1 MSLELLRRMA
11 AERRAQL
18 EALELLDAGLW
29 LGEPSGF
36 PLAGEGTPETLRAD
50 MALYGLRG
58 GLVSHWRGVTE
69 SAQAGN
75 ESVSGVGVDWD
86 EHLHAV
92 WTGLPLGP
100 GQSAPLPGQDTAPP
114 CVRAVRVFPHSHNF
128 VTADWCLGGLCRWL
142 ADRAMPLIV
151 RHTETDWP
159 DLYELASTYPELPIV
174 LESQTRKILYHT
186 RTLFALLQRCPN
198 VLVELSNFAAQG
210 LLEFAVAQVGPE
222 RLIYGSFWPVNDPL
236 VPVGLILDADIPW
249 EHKTMIA
256 GDNLRR
262 LLQGVRA

>member
-29 LGEPSGF
+29 LGAPSGF
-36 PLAGEGTPETLRAD
+36 PLAAEATAESLRAD
-50 MALYGLRG
+50 MTLYGLRG

-75 ESVSGVGVDWD
+75 ESVTQASIPWD

-100 GQSAPLPGQDTAPP
+100 GQSGPLPGQDIAPP
-114 CVRAVRVFPHSHNF
+114 SLRAARIFPHSHNF
-128 VTADWCLGGLCRWL
+128 LTADWCLGGLCRWL
-142 ADRAMPLIV
+142 QERAMPLVIQ
-151 RHTETDWP
+151 HTEIDWP
-159 DLYELASTYPELPIV
+159 DLHQLACAHPELPII
-174 LESQTRKILYHT
+174 LEGQTRKLLYHT
-186 RTLFALLQRCPN
+186 RTLFALLHECPN
-198 VLVELSNFAAQG
+198 VRVELSNFVAQG

-222 RLIYGSFWPVNDPL
+222 RLIFGSFWPVNDPL
-236 VPVGLILDADIPW
+236 VPIGLILDADIPW
-249 EHKTMIA
+249 EHKKMVA